1 MGKLIR
7 FINQGIKHFFIID
20 GEYLGD
26 GINQFENRLPDSFTD
41 SQLVAVLSHLPEEF
55 AYGLVVHEA
64 FHGREYV
71 VLECHEGRACYLRS
85 EVGRLALAKAEQ
97 SLTLLEDDLLRPS
110 SGVNPVCLEES
121 QREVC
126 REQFA
131 PWASPAATDEEQAD
145 LGVCKDDIGIDVSAL
160 ELAAVLLLALFVQLL
175 DYGRSCEVLAFEA
188 VLRLAF
194 FTDLYHADVVTLDMA
209 GADEAH
215 YLGTCKPAVSQ
226 HIAEAYLM
234 LDSPANHL
242 YGEVNLAHGI
252 LINTPLYGNVL
263 IPFCGVSSGE
273 FLPAHSVVA
282 LPAFFPEDGK
292 VEEHLADTVGNAEK
306 KSFEAEDAAVFK
318 MGVDTSDI
326 LHTTAGLREVR
337 IINHQAGIFRLV
349 VTADNNLRPK
359 LADNM
364 VHQLAPVGTAI
375 VEELIEHIFT
385 ATKLA
390 A

>member
-26 GINQFENRLPDSFTD
+26 GSNQFENRLPDSFTD

-55 AYGLVVHEA
+55 AYGLVVHET

-110 SGVNPVCLEES
+110 SGVNLVCLEES

-126 REQFA
+126 REQSV
-131 PWASPAATDEEQAD
+131 PRASLAATDEEQAD
-145 LGVCKDDIGIDVSAL
+145 LGVCKDDIGTDVPAL
-160 ELAAVLLLALFVQLL
+160 ELAAVLLLAPFVQLL
-175 DYGRSCEVLAFEA
+175 DNGRSCEVLTFEA
-188 VLRLAF
+188 VLGLAF
-194 FTDLYHADVVTLDMA
+194 FTDLYHADIVTLDMT

-226 HIAEAYLM
+226 YISEADLM
-234 LDSPANHL
+234 LDGSANHL

-252 LINTPLYGNVL
+252 LINTPLYGNVI
-263 IPFCGVSSGE
+263 IPFYGVSSGK
-273 FLPAHSVVA
+273 FLPAHSIVA
-282 LPAFFPEDGK
+282 LPALLAQDGK
-292 VEEHLADTVGNAEK
+292 IEQHLTDAVSDAEK
-306 KSFEAEDAAVFK
+306 ECLEAEDAAVLE
-318 MGVDTSDI
+318 MGVDTPDV
-326 LHTTAGLREVR
+326 LHTASRLGEVR
-337 IINHQAGIFRLV
+337 VINHQASIVRLM
-349 VTADNNLRPK
+349 VTADDDLSPK
-359 LADNM
+359 LADD
-364 VHQLAPVGTAI
+364 VAHQLAPVGTAI
-375 VEELIEHIFT
+375 VEKLIEHIFT
-385 ATKLA
+385 TTKLA